1 DLDLP
6 LECAGSFKCESLGI
20 SLFEKMIGQDQTTL
34 MGLPMIQLCQIL
46 RQLNL
51 QIP

>member
-1 DLDLP
+1 
-6 LECAGSFKCESLGI
+6 
-20 SLFEKMIGQDQTTL
+20 QDQTTL

>member
-1 DLDLP
+1 
-6 LECAGSFKCESLGI
+6 
-20 SLFEKMIGQDQTTL
+20 GQDQTTL

>member
-1 DLDLP
+1 
-6 LECAGSFKCESLGI
+6 
-20 SLFEKMIGQDQTTL
+20 L

>member
-1 DLDLP
+1 
-6 LECAGSFKCESLGI
+6 
-20 SLFEKMIGQDQTTL
+20 DQTTL

>member
-1 DLDLP
+1 
-6 LECAGSFKCESLGI
+6 
-20 SLFEKMIGQDQTTL
+20 TL